1 MIWQVQRRCAGGE
14 VGGGGDGVG
23 VGHDGGMQ
31 GGGGDGGELDGG
43 DERGGAGGVLD
54 GGELVRR
61 GDGVELE
68 GGERGDDW
76 RSERERDRG
85 ELREREVRR
94 EAAGRLVGW
103 GWLWRGGCWAGDWA
117 MAGFL
122 TVCGVD
128 VVCGVG

>member
-14 VGGGGDGVG
+14 ERGGGDGVG
-23 VGHDGGMQ
+23 VGHDGGVQ
-31 GGGGDGGELDGG
+31 GGGGDGGQLDGG
-43 DERGGAGGVLD
+43 DERGGAGGVFD

-94 EAAGRLVGW
+94 QAVGRLVGSEW
-103 GWLWRGGCWAGDWA
+103 AWRGDFWAGECGI
-117 MAGFL
+117 AGFG
-122 TVCGVD
+122 GVAD
-128 VVCGVG
+128 VVCGVGL

>member
-1 MIWQVQRRCAGGE
+1 MMIWQVQRRCAGGE
-14 VGGGGDGVG
+14 ERGGGDGVG

-43 DERGGAGGVLD
+43 DERGGACGVFD

-68 GGERGDDW
+68 GEDRGDDG

-85 ELREREVRR
+85 ELWEREVRR
-94 EAAGRLVGW
+94 EGVG
-103 GWLWRGGCWAGDWA
+103 GWLVLSGQVGGRGAGDG
-117 MAGFL
+117 GFGRC
-122 TVCGVD
+122 VVD
-128 VVCGVG
+128 VACGVG